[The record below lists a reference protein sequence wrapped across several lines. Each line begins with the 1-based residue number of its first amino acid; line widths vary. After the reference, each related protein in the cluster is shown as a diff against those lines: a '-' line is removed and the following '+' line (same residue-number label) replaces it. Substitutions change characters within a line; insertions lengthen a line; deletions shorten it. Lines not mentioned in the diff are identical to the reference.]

1 MSVTLD
7 HHPRSP
13 SETSSDSGRKEP
25 TVDVKEVAYQNS
37 ENDTEEKAPIVD
49 RSPLADRSAADPASG
64 FGDAILRLLKL
75 RKKRAGV
82 DLDSIAT
89 QESVFDT
96 DQGVFYH
103 PKPSYENYAAFD
115 PIFRWTWREDTK
127 VRRKVD
133 LKIFLWVLVMFMAL
147 DIDRYN
153 LANAT
158 ADNFLGDLK
167 LTQADYNLGNTLS
180 KVGFLAAE
188 LPSQLIS
195 KRLGPDRWIPIQMVA
210 FSTVAA
216 CQFWLTGRKT
226 FLATSIPDMILYLSY
241 FYTKNELPIR
251 LGFFYV
257 INYASVILTG
267 FLGVGILEMRGIGGR
282 AGWRYMFL
290 IEGLFTL
297 AIGIASF
304 FLMPANP
311 SATKTRFRKK
321 GYFTDN
327 EVKIIVNRVLR
338 DDCTK
343 SSMHNRQA
351 LPIKTIFKCIGDFD
365 MIPMYL
371 IGILFGIGSYPVQ
384 QYFQLSMKQ
393 LGFSTLQSNLLSIP
407 NAAISIVNLLIITV
421 VSEIVDNRAFVC
433 MAENLWMLPNYIAL
447 LTLPNPITGWTYFAV
462 STVLLG
468 LPSKR

>member
-1 MSVTLD
+1 
-7 HHPRSP
+7 
-13 SETSSDSGRKEP
+13 
-25 TVDVKEVAYQNS
+25 
-37 ENDTEEKAPIVD
+37 
-49 RSPLADRSAADPASG
+49 
-64 FGDAILRLLKL
+64 
-75 RKKRAGV
+75 
-82 DLDSIAT
+82 
-89 QESVFDT
+89 
-96 DQGVFYH
+96 
-103 PKPSYENYAAFD
+103 
-115 PIFRWTWREDTK
+115 
-127 VRRKVD
+127 
-133 LKIFLWVLVMFMAL
+133 
-147 DIDRYN
+147 
-153 LANAT
+153 
-158 ADNFLGDLK
+158 
-167 LTQADYNLGNTLS
+167 
-180 KVGFLAAE
+180 
-188 LPSQLIS
+188 
-195 KRLGPDRWIPIQMVA
+195 
-210 FSTVAA
+210 
-216 CQFWLTGRKT
+216 
-226 FLATSIPDMILYLSY
+226 MILYLSY

-267 FLGVGILEMRGIGGR
+267 FLGVGILEMRGVGGR

-290 IEGLFTL
+290 IEGLTTL

-351 LPIKTIFKCIGDFD
+351 LPIRTIFKCLGDYD
-365 MIPMYL
+365 MYPMYL
-371 IGILFGIGSYPVQ
+371 IGVLFGIGSYPVQ

-421 VSEIVDNRAFVC
+421 VSEIVDNRAYVC
-433 MAENLWMLPNYIAL
+433 LAENLWMLPNYIAL
-447 LTLPNPITGWTYFAV
+447 LTLPNPISGWTYFAV

-468 LPSKR
+468 YVLVSQFSVNRFRED